1 MQFKKETGRNKWRRL
16 TSENPIICWHRKH
29 QMTAEVMK
37 CVFER
42 LISLTLRTLNELLIA
57 YVFIL
62 DPLPFSGVISYSSFL
77 HAQWWRHP
85 WHHTVKNRTSEERG
99 REVCLCDMWANW
111 LPVASTH
118 CASWGCS
125 VWSAFIRPQGPEPPL
140 SPASHHR
147 HGFERMEVWM
157 DRQKDGNS
165 ENTFPTCMALALYWS
180 TALRSDA
187 VSDINYWELDE
198 WWKL

>member
-1 MQFKKETGRNKWRRL
+1 
-16 TSENPIICWHRKH
+16 
-29 QMTAEVMK
+29 MTAEVMK

-77 HAQWWRHP
+77 HAQWQRHP
-85 WHHTVKNRTSEERG
+85 WHHTVKNGTSEERG

-125 VWSAFIRPQGPEPPL
+125 VWSAFIWPQGPETPFSHFPPQTWL
-140 SPASHHR
+140 
-147 HGFERMEVWM
+147 W
-157 DRQKDGNS
+157 KDG
-165 ENTFPTCMALALYWS
+165 C
-180 TALRSDA
+180 
-187 VSDINYWELDE
+187 LDGQTE
-198 WWKL
+198 GWKTPLHHAWHYCCIGLLLCGQMP